1 MISVGSQ
8 IILSEKLAIKNK
20 NHTREYKYKVENPFF
35 LKEKITG
42 KTPNNFTI
50 IKSIT
55 IIIVYVIRLKKNLSY
70 FSLLSHT
77 LIISLKGGNTLLSPF
92 YFLLHAQLS
101 LDCLLFSKH
110 FTLGCSLSFFLCGFL
125 FLCSCTYSPYVFSKT
140 AAIYSLLSLVFL
152 PSENPFYF
160 LLVS

>member
-1 MISVGSQ
+1 M
-8 IILSEKLAIKNK
+8 
-20 NHTREYKYKVENPFF
+20 
-35 LKEKITG
+35 KEKITG
-42 KTPNNFTI
+42 KTLNNFTI

-92 YFLLHAQLS
+92 YFLLRAQLS
-101 LDCLLFSKH
+101 LDCLLFSKR
-110 FTLGCSLSFFLCGFL
+110 FTLSYSLFFFLCGFL

-140 AAIYSLLSLVFL
+140 AAIYSLLSLGFL

>member
-1 MISVGSQ
+1 M
-8 IILSEKLAIKNK
+8 
-20 NHTREYKYKVENPFF
+20 ENPFS
-35 LKEKITG
+35 LKG
-42 KTPNNFTI
+42 KTTGQTLNNFTI

-101 LDCLLFSKH
+101 LDSLLFSKR

-140 AAIYSLLSLVFL
+140 AAIYSLLSLGFL